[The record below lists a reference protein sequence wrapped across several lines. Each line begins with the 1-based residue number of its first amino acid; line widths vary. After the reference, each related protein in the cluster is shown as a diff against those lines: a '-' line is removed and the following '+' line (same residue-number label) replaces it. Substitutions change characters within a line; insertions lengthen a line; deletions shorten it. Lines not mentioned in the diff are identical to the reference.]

1 MDQSITLSIPSD
13 FDFKSLNLLCDRET
27 LNIEFDLEPLEQL
40 GIDNPEDLTE
50 NEALMMGIIQ
60 SLYEMHLE
68 FGGTPDPTA
77 EALFACAIASSEFDE
92 WRLAS
97 GPMTLQ

>member
-13 FDFKSLNLLCDRET
+13 FDFKSLNLRCDRET
-27 LNIEFDLEPLEQL
+27 LNVEFDLEPLEQL
-40 GIDNPEDLTE
+40 GIDNPEDLTD

-68 FGGTPDPTA
+68 FGGAPDPAA
-77 EALFACAIASSEFDE
+77 EALFACSIASDEFDH

-97 GPMTLQ
+97 GPVTLQ